1 MIEQEIKSCL
11 KTESGRSV
19 YPCTTLLES
28 IRAEV
33 IEQNTFS
40 TTLKSTGERIHRVG
54 TCSRKYKGK
63 YAVFSNC
70 PFCGANID
78 TQDYGLVEAKE
89 EG

>member
-33 IEQNTFS
+33 LEQNRFS
-40 TTLKSTGERIHRVG
+40 VNLKTGERISRVAVC
-54 TCSRKYKGK
+54 TRKFKGK

-70 PFCGANID
+70 PFCGADID
-78 TQDYGLVEAKE
+78 TQDYGLKEEKE